1 MDSAAR
7 KGKPKDK
14 VMISISTKAFN
25 RSNGEEEVDF
35 STTPT
40 EGLE

>member
-1 MDSAAR
+1 
-7 KGKPKDK
+7 
-14 VMISISTKAFN
+14 MISISIKAFN
-25 RSNGEEEVDF
+25 RSDGEEQVDF